1 MISLLLALA
10 FNQSI
15 ILPENITGRPGSFIQ
30 VEAKTDCKVVEWVLL
45 DSGLELFP
53 VNLLA
58 NTKTAVVTSTTPGV
72 YRLLA
77 YGATGDI
84 PSKPAIVTITIGTP
98 PEPADK
104 SEIYKRI
111 ETLFKADTDAEKIT
125 QADVDVERRVAAAE
139 KLSQAKAYAGVF
151 RALAQAAQDEKIKT
165 AGELFKIG
173 SLAATNVLTEKQI
186 TAIRDE
192 IGGYLNSKL
201 NTETA
206 HLLTAEDR
214 KKCASEFLTIAKIL
228 EALK

>member
-125 QADVDVERRVAAAE
+125 QA
-139 KLSQAKAYAGVF
+139 KAYAGVF
-151 RALAQAAQDEKIKT
+151 RALAQAAADEKVKT

>member
-1 MISLLLALA
+1 MINLFLALVISQ
-10 FNQSI
+10 NI

-30 VEAKTDCKVVEWVLL
+30 VECKTDCKVVEWVLL

-98 PEPADK
+98 PDPQPADK
-104 SEIYKRI
+104 SEICRRI
-111 ETLFKADTDAEKIT
+111 ETLFKADTD
-125 QADVDVERRVAAAE
+125 AE

-173 SLAATNVLTEKQI
+173 SIAATNVLTEKQI
-186 TAIRDE
+186 TSVRDE
-192 IGGYLNSKL
+192 IGGYLNGKL
-201 NTETA
+201 NTEVA
-206 HLLTAEDR
+206 HLLTDADR
-214 KKCASEFLTIAKIL
+214 KKCAYEFLTIAKIL

>member
-111 ETLFKADTDAEKIT
+111 ETLFKADTDAEK
-125 QADVDVERRVAAAE
+125 
-139 KLSQAKAYAGVF
+139 LSQAKAYAGVF

-186 TAIRDE
+186 TSVRDE

>member
-1 MISLLLALA
+1 MINLFLALVISQ
-10 FNQSI
+10 NI

-30 VEAKTDCKVVEWVLL
+30 IEAKTECKVVEWVLL

-98 PEPADK
+98 PEPQPADK
-104 SEIYKRI
+104 SEICRRI

-125 QADVDVERRVAAAE
+125 
-139 KLSQAKAYAGVF
+139 QAKAYAGVF

-173 SLAATNVLTEKQI
+173 SIAATNVLTEKQI
-186 TAIRDE
+186 TSVRDE

-201 NTETA
+201 NTEVA

-214 KKCASEFLTIAKIL
+214 KKCAYEFLTIAKIL

>member
-58 NTKTAVVTSTTPGV
+58 NTKTAVVTSTTPGI

-104 SEIYKRI
+104 SEICRRI
-111 ETLFKADTDAEKIT
+111 ETLFKADTD
-125 QADVDVERRVAAAE
+125 AE

>member
-125 QADVDVERRVAAAE
+125 QA
-139 KLSQAKAYAGVF
+139 KAYAGVF

>member
-111 ETLFKADTDAEKIT
+111 ETLFKADTDAEK
-125 QADVDVERRVAAAE
+125 
-139 KLSQAKAYAGVF
+139 LSQAKAYAGVF
-151 RALAQAAQDEKIKT
+151 RALAQAAADEKIKT

-186 TAIRDE
+186 TSVRDE

>member
-1 MISLLLALA
+1 MINLFLSLVIS
-10 FNQSI
+10 QSI

-58 NTKTAVVTSTTPGV
+58 NTKTAVVTSTTPGI

-104 SEIYKRI
+104 SEICRRI
-111 ETLFKADTDAEKIT
+111 ETLFKADTD
-125 QADVDVERRVAAAE
+125 AE

>member
-45 DSGLELFP
+45 DAGLELFP

-72 YRLLA
+72 YRILA

-111 ETLFKADTDAEKIT
+111 ETLFKADTD
-125 QADVDVERRVAAAE
+125 AE

-186 TAIRDE
+186 TSVRDE

>member
-1 MISLLLALA
+1 MINLFLSLVIS
-10 FNQSI
+10 QSI

-58 NTKTAVVTSTTPGV
+58 NTKTAVVTSTTPGI

-104 SEIYKRI
+104 SEICQRI
-111 ETLFKADTDAEKIT
+111 ETLFKADTD
-125 QADVDVERRVAAAE
+125 AE

>member
-125 QADVDVERRVAAAE
+125 QA
-139 KLSQAKAYAGVF
+139 KAYAGVF
-151 RALAQAAQDEKIKT
+151 RALAQAAADEKIKT

>member
-45 DSGLELFP
+45 DAGLELFP

-111 ETLFKADTDAEKIT
+111 ETLFKADTD
-125 QADVDVERRVAAAE
+125 AE

>member
-58 NTKTAVVTSTTPGV
+58 NTKTAVVTSTTPGI

-111 ETLFKADTDAEKIT
+111 ETLFKADTDAEK
-125 QADVDVERRVAAAE
+125 
-139 KLSQAKAYAGVF
+139 LSQAKAYAGVF

-186 TAIRDE
+186 TAVRDE

>member
-104 SEIYKRI
+104 SEICRRI
-111 ETLFKADTDAEKIT
+111 ETLFKADTD
-125 QADVDVERRVAAAE
+125 AE

>member
-1 MISLLLALA
+1 MINLFLSLVIS
-10 FNQSI
+10 QSI

-45 DSGLELFP
+45 DSGFELFP

-104 SEIYKRI
+104 SEICRRI
-111 ETLFKADTDAEKIT
+111 ETLFKADTD
-125 QADVDVERRVAAAE
+125 AE

>member
-58 NTKTAVVTSTTPGV
+58 NTKTAVVTST
-72 YRLLA
+72 
-77 YGATGDI
+77 
-84 PSKPAIVTITIGTP
+84 
-98 PEPADK
+98 
-104 SEIYKRI
+104 EIYKRI

-125 QADVDVERRVAAAE
+125 
-139 KLSQAKAYAGVF
+139 QAKAYAGVF

>member
-1 MISLLLALA
+1 MINLFLSLVIS
-10 FNQSI
+10 QSI

-58 NTKTAVVTSTTPGV
+58 NTKTAVVTSTTPGI
-72 YRLLA
+72 YRILA
-77 YGATGDI
+77 FGATGDS

-104 SEIYKRI
+104 SEICRRI

-125 QADVDVERRVAAAE
+125 
-139 KLSQAKAYAGVF
+139 QAKAYAGVF

>member
-15 ILPENITGRPGSFIQ
+15 ILPENISGRPGSFIQ
-30 VEAKTDCKVVEWVLL
+30 IEAKTECKVVEWVLL
-45 DSGLELFP
+45 DAGLELFP
-53 VNLLA
+53 INLLA
-58 NTKTAVVTSTTPGV
+58 NTRTAVVTSTVPGV

-98 PEPADK
+98 PDPQPADK
-104 SEIYKRI
+104 SEICRRI
-111 ETLFKADTDAEKIT
+111 ETLFKADTD
-125 QADVDVERRVAAAE
+125 AE

-173 SLAATNVLTEKQI
+173 SIAATNVLTEKQI
-186 TAIRDE
+186 TSVRDE
-192 IGGYLNSKL
+192 IGGYLNGKL
-201 NTETA
+201 NTEVA

-214 KKCASEFLTIAKIL
+214 KKCAYEFLTLAKIL

>member
-1 MISLLLALA
+1 MINLFLSLVIS
-10 FNQSI
+10 QSI
-15 ILPENITGRPGSFIQ
+15 ILPENISGRLGSFIQ

-45 DSGLELFP
+45 DAGLELFP

-104 SEIYKRI
+104 SEIYRRI
-111 ETLFKADTDAEKIT
+111 ETLFKADTD
-125 QADVDVERRVAAAE
+125 AE

>member
-1 MISLLLALA
+1 MINLFLSLVIS
-10 FNQSI
+10 QSI

-125 QADVDVERRVAAAE
+125 QA
-139 KLSQAKAYAGVF
+139 KAYAGVF
-151 RALAQAAQDEKIKT
+151 RALAQAAADEKIKT

>member
-1 MISLLLALA
+1 MINLFLSLVIS
-10 FNQSI
+10 QSI

-58 NTKTAVVTSTTPGV
+58 NTKTAVVTSTTPGI

-111 ETLFKADTDAEKIT
+111 ETLFKADTD
-125 QADVDVERRVAAAE
+125 AE

>member
-45 DSGLELFP
+45 DAGLELFP

-111 ETLFKADTDAEKIT
+111 ETLFKADTDAEK
-125 QADVDVERRVAAAE
+125 
-139 KLSQAKAYAGVF
+139 LSQAKAYAGVF

-186 TAIRDE
+186 TSVRDE